1 MYCKHCGTQ
10 LADWQKT
17 CHICGTPVDSD
28 AKKTFLDDIDFSE
41 TEELSDA
48 INADEGKTK
57 IFNVEDDDISKTQD
71 LSGMADTKIFEENKA
86 MEFED
91 IEPQEVDDFNF
102 NTTDFQFDDE
112 AENAQKE
119 RAGVI
124 EDLFYGETDDDGI
137 EEDELEILRESNKNK
152 KMSIIA
158 LALAVAAILIV
169 VLVIILAN
177 NLTGG
182 NKDAKETENT
192 TQETTTQEYTTE
204 EYTTKATVVTTYKKE
219 TTTEE
224 KTTEKKTKKAKET
237 TTAAPTTVAPTTEA
251 ATVAPTTVAPTQAAT
266 VAPTQAAAQDND
278 NNAADSNDGA
288 E

>member
-57 IFNVEDDDISKTQD
+57 IFNVEEDDISKTQD

-169 VLVIILAN
+169 VVIILAN

-251 ATVAPTTVAPTQAAT
+251 PTVAPTTVAPTQAAT

>member
-1 MYCKHCGTQ
+1 M
-10 LADWQKT
+10 ADWQKT

-48 INADEGKTK
+48 ISEDEGKTK

-71 LSGMADTKIFEENKA
+71 LSGIADTKIFEENKA
-86 MEFED
+86 MEFENID
-91 IEPQEVDDFNF
+91 PQEVDDFNF
-102 NTTDFQFDDE
+102 NATDFQFDDE

>member
-1 MYCKHCGTQ
+1 MQ
-10 LADWQKT
+10 LMRMKAR
-17 CHICGTPVDSD
+17 
-28 AKKTFLDDIDFSE
+28 
-41 TEELSDA
+41 
-48 INADEGKTK
+48 TK
-57 IFNVEDDDISKTQD
+57 IFNVEEDDISKTQD

-204 EYTTKATVVTTYKKE
+204 EHSNKSNSCNNLQEGNNNRRKDYRKE
-219 TTTEE
+219 N
-224 KTTEKKTKKAKET
+224 KE
-237 TTAAPTTVAPTTEA
+237 
-251 ATVAPTTVAPTQAAT
+251 
-266 VAPTQAAAQDND
+266 
-278 NNAADSNDGA
+278 S
-288 E
+288 

>member
-57 IFNVEDDDISKTQD
+57 IFNVEEDDISKTQD
-71 LSGMADTKIFEENKA
+71 LSGMADTKIFEEN
-86 MEFED
+86 
-91 IEPQEVDDFNF
+91 EPQEVDDFNF

-251 ATVAPTTVAPTQAAT
+251 PTVAPTTVAPTQAAT